1 MDVEYEY
8 LIMMFMKISIK
19 EVNKNKEIFFFV
31 LILGFLIKTS
41 LSENRDV
48 TIAMQYVL
56 SLEDSLLSI
65 FMESNE
71 FPKESTY
78 CIANIVKK

>member
-31 LILGFLIKTS
+31 LILGFLIKTIIIRNTIS
-41 LSENRDV
+41 LF
-48 TIAMQYVL
+48 Q
-56 SLEDSLLSI
+56 
-65 FMESNE
+65 
-71 FPKESTY
+71 
-78 CIANIVKK
+78 